1 MNTLVADV
9 TQWGHALAAIMFAL
23 LVGWQAT
30 VRNGGARRLLL
41 TFACAFTALWCA
53 GVSRAGIGEI
63 LPSIAKNFADL
74 CWLGWLLVLQ
84 PPVRGDRR
92 QPIIVGVY
100 LLVVTLIA
108 AAIVLKLLPFLFGGS
123 PRIQE
128 GLFLAGWALRVG
140 IAASAL
146 CLLHNFFTAAP
157 PEGRWRLGMPMLA
170 LAAMWIFDLNLA
182 MVAYLTEDLPQVLYA
197 VRGLFLVLAA
207 PLLVT
212 VSRLTEL
219 DRMRP
224 ARAARFE
231 MLSLAVM
238 AFYFAVMLTLDKLLA
253 LSGNR
258 WRLGQV
264 TIALFFLLFAGGL
277 FPSERFRK
285 SLKASLA
292 RHLFQHRY
300 DYRHEWRRFTETV
313 GQPGEGG
320 PPIAERTIKAI
331 ADIPDSPGGVLLL
344 RGPDGGLDLS
354 ARFGWADLD
363 APLAAGSAELAA
375 LMERDG
381 RIIELAGIRADSSA
395 PETPLIPEW
404 MLAEESAWLIVPLIH
419 FDSLVGAVLL
429 EAPLISRLLDW
440 EDHDLLRVAGRQ
452 VASYLAEA
460 RGQEALSDARRF
472 DEFNRRFAFIMHD
485 IKNLVS
491 QLSLLARNAERHADN
506 PEFRA
511 DMIDTLKSS
520 VGKMNDLLARL
531 SQHHRSRADE
541 PAPHSLRDLAQEV
554 VRGRTDG
561 HPVRVSAPDEVM
573 AMVDPDRFTQAL
585 GHLIQNAVDA
595 SPADAPV
602 EIVVSRHDL
611 EAAVEVIDH
620 GAGMSADFV
629 RTRLFQPFASTK
641 DGGFGVGAFEAR
653 SIIAAMKGRIEVQS
667 REGEGSRFTIILP
680 MAAFFSGDRST
691 LQ

>member
-1 MNTLVADV
+1 MNHLVVDTTL
-9 TQWGHALAAIMFAL
+9 WGHALAAFMFAL

-30 VRNGGARRLLL
+30 VPNGGARRLLL
-41 TFACAFTALWCA
+41 TLACVFTGLWCA
-53 GVSRAGIGEI
+53 GVARYGIGTMA
-63 LPSIAKNFADL
+63 PSIAKNLADL

-92 QPIIVGVY
+92 LPVIVGIYV
-100 LLVVTLIA
+100 LVVTLIA
-108 AAIVLKLLPFLFGGS
+108 AATLLRLLPQLFGGS

-128 GLFLAGWALRVG
+128 GLFLGGQALRIG

-157 PEGRWRLGMPMLA
+157 PEARWRLGMPMLA

-182 MVAYLTEDLPQVLYA
+182 VVAYLTEELPNVLYA

-212 VSRLTEL
+212 VSRLTEF

-224 ARAARFE
+224 ARASRFE
-231 MLSLAVM
+231 MLSLVVM
-238 AFYFAVMLTLDKLLA
+238 AVYLVVMLSIDKLLA

-277 FPSERFRK
+277 FPSERLRK
-285 SLKASLA
+285 ALKAALA

-300 DYRHEWRRFTETV
+300 DYRLEWRRFTETV
-313 GQPGEGG
+313 GEPGEGA

-331 ADIPDSPGGVLLL
+331 ADIPECPGGVLLL
-344 RGPDGGLDLS
+344 RSPDGGLDLS

-363 APLAAGSAELAA
+363 APLVAGSAELAA

-381 RIIELAGIRADSSA
+381 KLIELGDIRADSDKPA
-395 PETPLIPEW
+395 TPHIPEW
-404 MLAEESAWLIVPLIH
+404 MLADESAWLLVPLIH
-419 FDSLVGAVLL
+419 FERLVGAVLL
-429 EAPLISRLLDW
+429 EAPLVPRLLDW

-511 DMIDTLKSS
+511 DMIDTLQSS
-520 VGKMNDLLARL
+520 VGKMNDMLARL
-531 SQHHRSRADE
+531 SQHHRSAPDA
-541 PAPHSLRDLAQEV
+541 PAPHSLRDLTRET
-554 VRGRTDG
+554 VRDRADG
-561 HPVRVSAPDEVM
+561 HAVRVSAPDEVM
-573 AMVDPDRFTQAL
+573 AMVDPDRFEQAL

-595 SPADAPV
+595 SAADVPV
-602 EIVVSRHDL
+602 EVRISRRGL
-611 EAAVEVIDH
+611 EAAVEVIDR
-620 GAGMSADFV
+620 GPGMSAEFV

-641 DGGFGVGAFEAR
+641 EGGFGVGAFEAR
-653 SIIAAMKGRIEVQS
+653 SIVAGMKGRIEVQS
-667 REGEGSRFTIILP
+667 REGEGRHFTILLP
-680 MAAFFSGDRST
+680 MAAFFSGDGLSAI
-691 LQ
+691 